1 MPEIR
6 DYYVYVKDLDIAALH
21 QRKNDLLAGKL
32 PGEYRDL
39 DDDALA
45 ELLAITRE
53 LRKRAAVSP
62 KRANGGRKPKTP
74 KDKESLDALI

>member
-6 DYYVYVKDLDIAALH
+6 DYYTHVKELDIPGLH
-21 QRKNDLLAGKL
+21 QRKNELLAGRA
-32 PGEYRDL
+32 PGEFRQL
-39 DDDALA
+39 DDEALA

-62 KRANGGRKPKTP
+62 KRSGGSGSRKPKA
-74 KDKESLDALI
+74 DKESLDALI